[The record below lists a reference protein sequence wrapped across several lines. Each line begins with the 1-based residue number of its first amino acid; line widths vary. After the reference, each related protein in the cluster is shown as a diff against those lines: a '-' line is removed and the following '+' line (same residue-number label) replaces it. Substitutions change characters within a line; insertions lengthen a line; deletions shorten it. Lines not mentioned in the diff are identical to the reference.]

1 MDNSE
6 KYLNYF
12 DNQMRQVNPHK
23 LHDLINMDIA
33 QEVLNLVETDMV
45 IRYHIIP
52 VYMQQERL
60 LVATDSIETF
70 KQKSA
75 LESLL
80 KHKIWLEMVSEE
92 SLKMA
97 ALRFYKLNN
106 INSSINR
113 SQNIEEDITPLKG
126 AILAMLQDAAKKKAS
141 DIHMLPQ
148 QNGYRVVFRINGHTY
163 NMSSS
168 HTFTVSQ
175 TNNVANLIKQMDTSG
190 SADILKNNMPNEGS
204 FYMSHAGQDIF
215 IRLETLPVGNGN
227 EGLET
232 IILRLLPQAGK
243 NTEPRKLEN
252 MGYTAEDLVNIKTAL
267 YRNPTGLFIISGP
280 TGSGKTTSLHA
291 DIHFILDTRKE
302 PLNIIEIAEPIEIYE
317 DDFSQIQTRKA
328 NNEANNLPA
337 EKILEAGLR
346 SDPDIILF
354 NEIRNA
360 HDATVAVQA
369 SNTGHQVFS
378 TVHAADCASTILRLL
393 DFDISKVTLLSETK
407 MIRSQRLV
415 ATLCPKCRKKH
426 MLTEQEKKVLT
437 DAEIAA
443 CKDLLFEKADAAA
456 SSQCPNCSNGYS
468 GRTAVVEYITLNTE
482 IRDTL
487 LHQNS
492 FSSIQRILRK
502 NGFKSMWEKGFELV
516 KGGIISLED
525 LINTVGREEKNSY
538 DFQKGS

>member
-1 MDNSE
+1 MMDNSE

-12 DNQMRQVNPHK
+12 AEQMRQVSQTSQ
-23 LHDLINMDIA
+23 HDLMGMEIPSDI
-33 QEVLNLVETDMV
+33 LHLVTLDIVM
-45 IRYHIIP
+45 RYHVIP
-52 VYMQQERL
+52 MELAQDKL
-60 LVATDSIETF
+60 LLATDNIETF
-70 KQKSA
+70 KQKNI
-75 LESLL
+75 LENQLNR
-80 KHKIWLEMVSEE
+80 KIKLEMVSEE

-97 ALRFYKLNN
+97 ALRFYNINN
-106 INSSINR
+106 INATTNQ
-113 SQNIEEDITPLKG
+113 SQSVEEDITPLKG
-126 AILAMLQDAAKKKAS
+126 AILAMLQDAAKRKAS

-163 NMSSS
+163 DMSSS
-168 HTFTVSQ
+168 HTFSVSQ

-190 SADILKNNMPNEGS
+190 SADVLKNNMPNEGS
-204 FYMSHAGQDIF
+204 FYISHGGVDIF

-227 EGLET
+227 DGLET

-243 NTEPRKLEN
+243 NATQKKLED
-252 MGYTAEDLVNIKTAL
+252 MGYTQEDLVDIKNTL

-317 DDFSQIQTRKA
+317 DDFSQVQTRKA

-378 TVHAADCASTILRLL
+378 TVHASDCASTILRLL
-393 DFDISKVTLLSETK
+393 DFDISKVTLLAETK

-415 ATLCPKCRKKH
+415 ATLCPKCKRKH
-426 MLTEQEKKVLT
+426 ILTEQERKVLSN
-437 DAEIAA
+437 AEILA
-443 CKDLLFEKADAAA
+443 CQDLLYEKGDFSTSAVCDE
-456 SSQCPNCSNGYS
+456 CTNGYA
-468 GRTAVVEYITLNTE
+468 GRTAVVEYVAMNTE

-487 LHQNS
+487 LTQNS
-492 FSSIQRILRK
+492 FSSIQKILK
-502 NGFKSMWEKGFELV
+502 KHGFKSMWEKGFELV
-516 KGGIISLED
+516 KAGSISLED
-525 LINTVGREEKNSY
+525 LINTVGREEKTDN
-538 DFQKGS
+538 DI

>member
-1 MDNSE
+1 MDNSD

-12 DNQMRQVNPHK
+12 TEQMKQVGQESQ
-23 LHDLINMDIA
+23 HDLTSIEIPSNVLQLVNVDII
-33 QEVLNLVETDMV
+33 M
-45 IRYHIIP
+45 RYHVIP
-52 VYMQQERL
+52 IEWQRNKL
-60 LVATDSIETF
+60 LLATDDIETF
-70 KQKSA
+70 KQRNV
-75 LESLL
+75 LENQLSQ
-80 KHKIWLEMVSEE
+80 KIKLELVSED

-97 ALRFYKLNN
+97 ALRFYGINN
-106 INSSINR
+106 INTTTNHSKD
-113 SQNIEEDITPLKG
+113 IEEDITPLKA

-141 DIHMLPQ
+141 DIHMLPR

-163 NMSSS
+163 DMSSNHS
-168 HTFTVSQ
+168 FSVSQ
-175 TNNVANLIKQMDTSG
+175 TSNVANLIKQLDTSG
-190 SADILKNNMPNEGS
+190 SADIMKNNMPNEGS
-204 FYMSHAGQDIF
+204 FYMSHGDQDIF

-227 EGLET
+227 DGLET

-243 NTEPRKLEN
+243 STEKQLRLEN
-252 MGYTAEDLVNIKTAL
+252 MGYTKDDLSEIKSTL

-302 PLNIIEIAEPIEIYE
+302 PLNVIEIAEPIEIYE

-328 NNEANNLPA
+328 SNEANNLPA

-360 HDATVAVQA
+360 KDAAVAVQA

-378 TVHAADCASTILRLL
+378 TVHASNCASTILRLL

-415 ATLCPKCRKKH
+415 ATLCPHCKKKH
-426 MLTEQEKKVLT
+426 TLTEQERRVLSIS
-437 DAEIAA
+437 EFIA
-443 CKDLLFEKADAAA
+443 CQNPQNPLYEKGGG
-456 SSQCPNCSNGYS
+456 CNECVNGYA
-468 GRTAVVEYITLNTE
+468 GRTAVVEFVALNTE

-492 FSSIQRILRK
+492 FSSIQKILKK
-502 NGFKSMWEKGFELV
+502 NGFRSMWEKGFELV
-516 KGGIISLED
+516 KAGTISLED
-525 LINTVGREEKNSY
+525 LINTVGREENI
-538 DFQKGS
+538 DHDI

>member
-23 LHDLINMDIA
+23 LHDLVNMDIA
-33 QEVLNLVETDMV
+33 QEILNLVETDTV

-52 VYMQQERL
+52 VDIQQERL

-70 KQKSA
+70 KQKNI
-75 LESLL
+75 LEAQLN
-80 KHKIWLEMVSEE
+80 HKIWLEMVSEE

-106 INSSINR
+106 INSIINR

-126 AILAMLQDAAKKKAS
+126 AILAMLKDAAKKKAS

-163 NMSSS
+163 DMSNN
-168 HTFTVSQ
+168 HAFTFSQ
-175 TNNVANLIKQMDTSG
+175 TNNIANLIKQLDTSG

-204 FYMSHAGQDIF
+204 FYMTHAGQDIF
-215 IRLETLPVGNGN
+215 IRLETLPVGN
-227 EGLET
+227 EELET

-243 NTEPRKLEN
+243 NTEPRKLES
-252 MGYTAEDLVNIKTAL
+252 MGYTEEDLVNIKTAL

-328 NNEANNLPA
+328 KNEANNLPA

-360 HDATVAVQA
+360 HDATVAIQA

-393 DFDISKVTLLSETK
+393 DFDISRVTLLSETK

-415 ATLCPKCRKKH
+415 ATLCPQCKKKH
-426 MLTEQEKKVLT
+426 ILTKQEKKILT

-443 CKDLLFEKADAAA
+443 CQDLLFERADAAA
-456 SSQCPNCSNGYS
+456 SSQCSCSNGYS
-468 GRTAVVEYITLNTE
+468 GRTAVVEYIALNTE

-492 FSSIQRILRK
+492 FSNIQKILRK
-502 NGFKSMWEKGFELV
+502 NGFKTMWEKGFELV
-516 KGGIISLED
+516 KAGIISLED
-525 LINTVGREEKNSY
+525 LINTVGREEKNNY
-538 DFQKGS
+538 DF

>member
-1 MDNSE
+1 MDNSD

-12 DNQMRQVNPHK
+12 TEQMKQVGQESQ
-23 LHDLINMDIA
+23 HDLTSIEIPSNVLQLVNVDII
-33 QEVLNLVETDMV
+33 M
-45 IRYHIIP
+45 RYHVIP
-52 VYMQQERL
+52 IEWQRNKL
-60 LVATDSIETF
+60 LLATDDIETF
-70 KQKSA
+70 KQRNV
-75 LESLL
+75 LENQLSQ
-80 KHKIWLEMVSEE
+80 KIKLELVSED

-97 ALRFYKLNN
+97 ALRFYGINN
-106 INSSINR
+106 INTTTNHSKD
-113 SQNIEEDITPLKG
+113 IEEDITPLKA

-141 DIHMLPQ
+141 DIHMLPR

-163 NMSSS
+163 DMSSNHS
-168 HTFTVSQ
+168 FSVSQ
-175 TNNVANLIKQMDTSG
+175 TSNVANLIKQLDTSG
-190 SADILKNNMPNEGS
+190 SADIMKNNMPNEGS
-204 FYMSHAGQDIF
+204 FYMSHGGQDIF

-227 EGLET
+227 DGLET

-243 NTEPRKLEN
+243 STEKQLRLEN
-252 MGYTAEDLVNIKTAL
+252 MGYTKDDLSEIKSTL

-302 PLNIIEIAEPIEIYE
+302 PLNVIEIAEPIEIYE

-328 NNEANNLPA
+328 SNEANNLPA

-360 HDATVAVQA
+360 KDAAVAVQA

-378 TVHAADCASTILRLL
+378 TVHASNCASTILRLL

-415 ATLCPKCRKKH
+415 ATLCPHCKKKH
-426 MLTEQEKKVLT
+426 TLTEQERRVLST
-437 DAEIAA
+437 SEFIA
-443 CKDLLFEKADAAA
+443 CQNPQNPLYEKG
-456 SSQCPNCSNGYS
+456 CGCNECVNGYA
-468 GRTAVVEYITLNTE
+468 GRTAVVEFVALNTE

-492 FSSIQRILRK
+492 FSSIQTILKK
-502 NGFKSMWEKGFELV
+502 NGFRSMWEKGFELV
-516 KGGIISLED
+516 KAGTISLED
-525 LINTVGREEKNSY
+525 LINTVGREENINH
-538 DFQKGS
+538 DI

>member
-1 MDNSE
+1 MDTSD

-12 DNQMRQVNPHK
+12 TEQMKQVGESQ
-23 LHDLINMDIA
+23 HDLTSIEIPSNILQLVNVDII
-33 QEVLNLVETDMV
+33 M
-45 IRYHIIP
+45 RYHVIP
-52 VYMQQERL
+52 IKWQGNKL
-60 LVATDSIETF
+60 LLATDDIETF
-70 KQKSA
+70 KQRNV
-75 LESLL
+75 LENQLSQ
-80 KHKIWLEMVSEE
+80 KIKLELVSED

-97 ALRFYKLNN
+97 ALRFYGINN
-106 INSSINR
+106 INTTTNHSK
-113 SQNIEEDITPLKG
+113 NIEEDITPLKA

-141 DIHMLPQ
+141 DIHMLPR

-163 NMSSS
+163 DMSSNHS
-168 HTFTVSQ
+168 FSVSQ
-175 TNNVANLIKQMDTSG
+175 TSNVANLIKQLDTSG
-190 SADILKNNMPNEGS
+190 SADIMKNNMPNEGS
-204 FYMSHAGQDIF
+204 FYMSHGGQDIF

-227 EGLET
+227 DGLET

-243 NTEPRKLEN
+243 NTEKQLRLEN
-252 MGYTAEDLVNIKTAL
+252 MGYTKDDLSEIKSTL

-291 DIHFILDTRKE
+291 DIHFILDTRNE
-302 PLNIIEIAEPIEIYE
+302 PLNVIEIAEPIEIYE

-328 NNEANNLPA
+328 SNEANNLPA

-360 HDATVAVQA
+360 KDATVAVQA

-378 TVHAADCASTILRLL
+378 TVHASNCASTILRLL

-415 ATLCPKCRKKH
+415 ATLCPCCKKKH
-426 MLTEQEKKVLT
+426 TLTEQERKVLST
-437 DAEIAA
+437 SEFIA
-443 CKDLLFEKADAAA
+443 CQNPQNPLYEKGGG
-456 SSQCPNCSNGYS
+456 CNECVNGYA
-468 GRTAVVEYITLNTE
+468 GRTAVVEFVVLNTE

-492 FSSIQRILRK
+492 FSSIQKILKK
-502 NGFKSMWEKGFELV
+502 NGFRSMWEKGFELV
-516 KGGIISLED
+516 KAGTISLED
-525 LINTVGREEKNSY
+525 LINTVGREENI
-538 DFQKGS
+538 DHDI